1 MMPKRKINED
11 DLLNTNRGLWTL
23 WRLLVE
29 QISEKNQSL
38 DPPKIYIEIESR
50 RLLIEEQAKEMK
62 SGVWMNPNTP
72 TIYRVDP

>member
-29 QISEKNQSL
+29 QIGEK
-38 DPPKIYIEIESR
+38 
-50 RLLIEEQAKEMK
+50 K
-62 SGVWMNPNTP
+62 SKFGLHPRF
-72 TIYRVDP
+72 ILK